1 MPRRKKRAHELTD
14 DEMMKRLFPKR
25 VRDLAK
31 EIAHEA
37 RKNGE
42 KSPHKRRITNR

>member
-1 MPRRKKRAHELTD
+1 MPRRKKHAHELTD

-31 EIAHEA
+31 EIAQEA

-42 KSPHKRRITNR
+42 KSSHKRRVTDN